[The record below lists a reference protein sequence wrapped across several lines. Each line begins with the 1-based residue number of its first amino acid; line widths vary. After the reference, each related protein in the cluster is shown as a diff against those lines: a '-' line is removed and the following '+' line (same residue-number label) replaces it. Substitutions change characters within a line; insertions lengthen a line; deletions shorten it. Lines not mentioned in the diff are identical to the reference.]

1 MNKISSKTKL
11 LLELVM
17 ILAIVYNKMLENFV
31 GKLLISLRTFF
42 SLNYLCLCSAVA
54 DLLKCLC
61 NVQFFNNVLSCFLII
76 FLQ

>member
-31 GKLLISLRTFF
+31 GKLSIS
-42 SLNYLCLCSAVA
+42 
-54 DLLKCLC
+54 
-61 NVQFFNNVLSCFLII
+61 
-76 FLQ
+76 